1 MSWKFSLRCFAKP
14 IWGSN
19 LALGAIS
26 RLDAS
31 LGFGERTKA
40 GTKSIFGRCRNAT
53 FCYLMVLGLG
63 LANGALA
70 SELEPPT
77 SSQNNPSARTHAAAT
92 FNAEVNQTPNSQLS
106 NDEISNGSFS
116 NNQAPNT
123 HGFTSQSISNEGN
136 STKGISTQRISTQGP
151 NSKAPIDLEI
161 SSAAIASNYFGLE
174 GENTVFPVLPD
185 NLSIPALIKLTLAT
199 HPEVQSQ
206 LAALEGAQERV
217 KSAKWQFFPTP
228 SVTYNRAYT
237 KQGDVNFNG
246 DNNTYSLILDQP
258 LWTGGRLR
266 AGLESAV
273 ADKKISDAQLLNV
286 RRGLSLT
293 MLQNYG
299 EWLTAWLQQRALQT
313 SLETHQKLY
322 DQVNRRKIAGLST
335 GADLSLADGR
345 LQSTKAQLAAN
356 KALEQRALTS
366 LRQIT
371 GFDITGPMLA
381 GAQQDIPQI
390 ITDRG
395 QAIDLALASDPAMQM
410 AMAQV
415 ASTRAA
421 LKSSKSIL
429 KPELSVRLERTFGD
443 FQTSNAGPDNRI
455 VLGFNTRFG
464 AGLSSLSG
472 VSSATAEVKAAT
484 AAIASSR
491 RVVTDRLLGDL
502 ALLDSFDARIK
513 ALLIALETAQEV
525 SESYGRQF
533 LAGRKSW
540 LDRINSARDLQQAE
554 LQLSDALAAR
564 LVVTWR
570 IQILINGVDG
580 VLMSAGSGQ

>member
-1 MSWKFSLRCFAKP
+1 M
-14 IWGSN
+14 
-19 LALGAIS
+19 
-26 RLDAS
+26 
-31 LGFGERTKA
+31 
-40 GTKSIFGRCRNAT
+40 
-53 FCYLMVLGLG
+53 
-63 LANGALA
+63 
-70 SELEPPT
+70 
-77 SSQNNPSARTHAAAT
+77 
-92 FNAEVNQTPNSQLS
+92 
-106 NDEISNGSFS
+106 
-116 NNQAPNT
+116 
-123 HGFTSQSISNEGN
+123 
-136 STKGISTQRISTQGP
+136 
-151 NSKAPIDLEI
+151 
-161 SSAAIASNYFGLE
+161 
-174 GENTVFPVLPD
+174 
-185 NLSIPALIKLTLAT
+185 
-199 HPEVQSQ
+199 
-206 LAALEGAQERV
+206 
-217 KSAKWQFFPTP
+217 
-228 SVTYNRAYT
+228 
-237 KQGDVNFNG
+237 
-246 DNNTYSLILDQP
+246 
-258 LWTGGRLR
+258 
-266 AGLESAV
+266 
-273 ADKKISDAQLLNV
+273 
-286 RRGLSLT
+286 
-293 MLQNYG
+293 
-299 EWLTAWLQQRALQT
+299 
-313 SLETHQKLY
+313 
-322 DQVNRRKIAGLST
+322 
-335 GADLSLADGR
+335 SLADGR